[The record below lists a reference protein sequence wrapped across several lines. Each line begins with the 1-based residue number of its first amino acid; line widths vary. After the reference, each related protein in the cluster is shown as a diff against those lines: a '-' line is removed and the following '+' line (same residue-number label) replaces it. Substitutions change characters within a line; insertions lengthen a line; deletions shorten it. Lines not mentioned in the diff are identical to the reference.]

1 MKITFMNPKGSSAE
15 SDAFTTNPLRRYIAF
30 GDATSRYIVESLPD
44 EDLTLHT
51 RALLESLLRDVNDFE
66 DGEFARLAVAAA
78 SSLHEVPCP
87 KVDES
92 TGNALPPPTRIGAR
106 RFLVVIAMQAG
117 LLGLRLSVLGE
128 VEKAKLWRYCE
139 LAFVQEHAGWAM
151 HAVYAPVWP
160 ARTEG
165 APSSVLRHTIFG
177 IGSIR
182 TP

>member
-128 VEKAKLWRYCE
+128 VEKQNSGDTASWLSFRNMRVGPCTPCMRQCGRLE
-139 LAFVQEHAGWAM
+139 RRE
-151 HAVYAPVWP
+151 
-160 ARTEG
+160 RR
-165 APSSVLRHTIFG
+165 VL
-177 IGSIR
+177 S
-182 TP
+182 